1 MTELELG
8 DRHNRAVA
16 GLGRGTDP
24 KIIRL
29 VAGTL
34 GSSIPRQ
41 HLMVCLVNLLSRLH
55 GSVKAI
61 QLDVAGD
68 IIVPLPNGAR
78 PGNAFEVMKEMARWA
93 NGDRIP
99 VLDVTGAS
107 DIAIDIS
114 AGAEAGADLYAWGA
128 GWKGWV
134 GSSPA
139 TFSRSDDDPS
149 CLGPY
154 FAAAMA
160 AGEVFKISKGLLKGR
175 FAGDEAYSLWSGAMG
190 CWNELADGPPVHGH
204 SLPTSYL
211 IGAGAVGQGVVQVVG
226 ASRLAEAFLIT
237 IDHDLHD
244 KQGTNL
250 NRCFLA
256 GVPDILEAK
265 VEAVKRYRERT
276 GLAGYEFQGS
286 LDDYLISSHPGL
298 PPAIAEAQRR
308 DSFDLVISAVDIN
321 RSRQTIQGLRPKVI
335 VGGSTDG
342 LRAQSALYG
351 VIEGAECLG
360 CWNEPEDD
368 KAKAAALEAQL
379 RNLSAEE
386 QRQTLAGKVDD
397 LDAALAYLA
406 SAKPRCGQLGEAE
419 VRSFATAVS
428 PEFSVSFVSMAAAVM
443 TVARLFA
450 ATLFTDQA
458 SSRAAKG
465 LFQFKNLEVDEVTT
479 ARRPACSY
487 CQPLKMPEAARL
499 RDSPPS

>member
-139 TFSRSDDDPS
+139 TFSRSDD
-149 CLGPY
+149 
-154 FAAAMA
+154 
-160 AGEVFKISKGLLKGR
+160 
-175 FAGDEAYSLWSGAMG
+175 
-190 CWNELADGPPVHGH
+190 
-204 SLPTSYL
+204 
-211 IGAGAVGQGVVQVVG
+211 
-226 ASRLAEAFLIT
+226 
-237 IDHDLHD
+237 
-244 KQGTNL
+244 
-250 NRCFLA
+250 
-256 GVPDILEAK
+256 
-265 VEAVKRYRERT
+265 
-276 GLAGYEFQGS
+276 
-286 LDDYLISSHPGL
+286 
-298 PPAIAEAQRR
+298 
-308 DSFDLVISAVDIN
+308 
-321 RSRQTIQGLRPKVI
+321 
-335 VGGSTDG
+335 
-342 LRAQSALYG
+342 
-351 VIEGAECLG
+351 
-360 CWNEPEDD
+360 
-368 KAKAAALEAQL
+368 
-379 RNLSAEE
+379 
-386 QRQTLAGKVDD
+386 
-397 LDAALAYLA
+397 
-406 SAKPRCGQLGEAE
+406 EAE

-499 RDSPPS
+499 RDSPSS

>member
-16 GLGRGTDP
+16 GLGCGAES

-29 VAGTL
+29 VAGPV
-34 GSSIPRQ
+34 GRSIPRQ
-41 HLMVCLVNLLSRLH
+41 HLLVCLVNLLSRLH

-61 QLDVAGD
+61 LLDVDGD
-68 IIVPLPNGAR
+68 IIVPLPNGAP
-78 PGNAFEVMKEMARWA
+78 PGNAIEAMQQMARWA

-99 VLDVTGAS
+99 VLAVRGVA
-107 DIAIDIS
+107 DITIDIS

-128 GWKGWV
+128 GWKAWV

-160 AGEVFKISKGLLKGR
+160 AGEVFKLSKGLLKGR
-175 FAGDEAYSLWSGAMG
+175 FASDEAYSLWSGALG
-190 CWNELADGPPVHGH
+190 RWNELADGPSVRGH
-204 SLPTSYL
+204 TLPTSYL
-211 IGAGAVGQGVVQVVG
+211 IGAGAVGQGVVQVLG
-226 ASRLAEAFLIT
+226 ASGLAEAFLIT

-276 GLAGYEFQGS
+276 RLAGYEFQGS

-298 PPAIAEAQRR
+298 PPAVAEAQRR

-351 VIEGAECLG
+351 VVEGAECLG

-379 RNLSAEE
+379 RSLSPEA
-386 QRQTLAGKVDD
+386 QRQMLSGKVDD
-397 LDAALAYLA
+397 VDAAVAYLA
-406 SAKPRCGQLGEAE
+406 LTNPRCGQLGETE
-419 VRSFATAVS
+419 VRSFATSVS

-443 TVARLFA
+443 TVARIFG
-450 ATLFTDQA
+450 ATFFSDQA
-458 SSRAAKG
+458 SSRPAKG

-479 ARRPACSY
+479 ARRPACSH
-487 CQPLKMPEAARL
+487 CHPLKPPAATRL
-499 RDSPPS
+499 GVPSAS